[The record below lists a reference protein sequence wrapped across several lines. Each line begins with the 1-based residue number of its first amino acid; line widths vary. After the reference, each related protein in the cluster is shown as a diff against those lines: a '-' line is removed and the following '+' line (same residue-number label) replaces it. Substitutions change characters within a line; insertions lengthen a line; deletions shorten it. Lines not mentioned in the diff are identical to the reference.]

1 MLKFFKA
8 NDIDCDL
15 SQGTPKIQLKNR
27 KHRPDFYIKSRNTL
41 VEVKSLATLGVGT
54 FSYGDQSGSLIFSKI
69 KNNYKRAIAAGFNY
83 KLLVFNGYQQLVVP
97 KNWYDMSYSEISAFF
112 IK

>member
-1 MLKFFKA
+1 M
-8 NDIDCDL
+8 
-15 SQGTPKIQLKNR
+15 PKMNETQWK
-27 KHRPDFYIKSRNTL
+27 DAL
-41 VEVKSLATLGVGT
+41 VKLKSLATLGVGT
-54 FSYGDQSGSLIFSKI
+54 FSYGYKSGSHIFSKI

-97 KNWYDMSYSEISAFF
+97 KNWYEMSYSEISAFF